1 MSSDYYDRIGWT
13 PPTPT
18 EILTRATACLRR
30 HDASDLAGMLGLDE
44 PADVEVRPEPPAP
57 ANPCRRGHDLNVEGY
72 RDSAGSRRCR
82 GCQRED
88 SRKHY
93 HRRKAQAAAA

>member
-30 HDASDLAGMLGLDE
+30 HDASDPAGMLGLDD
-44 PADVEVRPEPPAP
+44 PADVEVRPAPPNHRAQ
-57 ANPCRRGHDLNVEGY
+57 
-72 RDSAGSRRCR
+72 SAKRNAA
-82 GCQRED
+82 
-88 SRKHY
+88 
-93 HRRKAQAAAA
+93 RKAAKAAAA